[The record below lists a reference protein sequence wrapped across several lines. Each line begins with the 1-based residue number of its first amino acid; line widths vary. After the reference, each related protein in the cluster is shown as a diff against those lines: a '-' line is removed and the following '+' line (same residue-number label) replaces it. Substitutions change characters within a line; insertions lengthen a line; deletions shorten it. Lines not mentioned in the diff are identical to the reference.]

1 MDGGFGVPE
10 GAGARLFVHKHRA
23 DLRDDGAAG
32 SRCILRASAMAMA
45 RRRGR
50 HRRWATAFAAGPL
63 GAAVSLF
70 LFSSSHRAAAGVS
83 WDVSA
88 RSAAV
93 FSAWDANVAAAAAR
107 PELKRVDVDAVAL
120 RAPELAVAARAR
132 ALANDRE
139 RGGVRGLHG
148 GVDAA
153 AVVDEH
159 KRGGLLALAGTS
171 CGASRDGAR
180 VDH

>member
-1 MDGGFGVPE
+1 M
-10 GAGARLFVHKHRA
+10 
-23 DLRDDGAAG
+23 
-32 SRCILRASAMAMA
+32 
-45 RRRGR
+45 
-50 HRRWATAFAAGPL
+50 
-63 GAAVSLF
+63 
-70 LFSSSHRAAAGVS
+70 
-83 WDVSA
+83 
-88 RSAAV
+88 
-93 FSAWDANVAAAAAR
+93 AAAAAR